1 MTGMTEE
8 ERLKAELIRAARAL
22 LQHANCGAICVHM
35 PDSDQV
41 VLAGPVSDLPALLE
55 RAQEDEQ

>member
-8 ERLKAELIRAARAL
+8 ERLKADVIRAARAL
-22 LQHANCGAICVHM
+22 IDHANCSAICVHM

-41 VLAGPVSDLPALLE
+41 VLAGPVNDLPALLE
-55 RAQEDEQ
+55 RAQEDDQ